1 MCVPFR
7 MAYTYRSEGG
17 HGQPTTVATCPEHG
31 RDLCI
36 HPSARKAD
44 AVARAHERLFH
55 EEEKVSF

>member
-1 MCVPFR
+1 